1 MVLKKILLL
10 FVLSTGLFVFSC
22 ENTFDLD
29 LQENPNFPTPD
40 QANLDALY
48 ASVQVNFAEFLNGP
62 TGNFTSVNNVT
73 MALSRQV
80 ALTTGNDYQNAY
92 GPTTFDNMWRQAY
105 SDFLPD
111 ASQIIT
117 EADARGLPFLGGTAK
132 IMQAY
137 VMMTLVD
144 MFNDVPFSE
153 ANQGAAIISPN
164 RDSGADIY
172 AAAEA
177 MLLDGIADLNDPA
190 VVAPAADNFFG
201 GVGEAS
207 DWIDA
212 ANNLL
217 IRLYVTTRLVDS
229 GAGAKLMAIV
239 NNPDFNAA
247 PADFVFSYTSNR
259 ANPDSRHPFYED
271 SYETD
276 DGAYMSN
283 WFMWLMSEEKNVVDP
298 RIRSYFY
305 RQVFAVP
312 LDNVNRFDCV
322 FSPLP
327 DAASTPQ
334 HYLDCDPNM
343 PYCVGSI
350 EDGYY
355 GRDHGNGNG
364 IPPDGDIRTVY
375 GVYPAGGRY
384 DAGTFAGTQNAGMD
398 GGLGA
403 GIIPVLPA
411 SFVDFYRA
419 EAALTMGTGEDAR
432 AFLASAV
439 EKSIRSVVSFAE
451 ATDPGSLTEVIG
463 TNPDTGVDIL
473 GSITLP
479 TDSVIMEYVDVV
491 LDLYDNSSDQ
501 LDVVMKEFLLASFG
515 NGIEGYNMIRRT
527 GRPFNIQP
535 MIQPT
540 AGSFIRSALY
550 PAVHIELNENATQRG
565 SVTDQVFWDTNP
577 ADFVK

>member
-10 FVLSTGLFVFSC
+10 FALSTGLFVFSC

-48 ASVQVNFAEFLNGP
+48 ASVQFNFAEFLNGP
-62 TGNFTSVNNVT
+62 TGAFTSVNDVT

-111 ASQIIT
+111 ANQIIT
-117 EADARGLPFLGGTAK
+117 EADARGLPFLGGTSR

-144 MFNDVPFSE
+144 MFNDVPFSQ
-153 ANQGAAIISPN
+153 ANQGATVLSPL

-177 MLLDGIADLNDPA
+177 LLVQGIADLSTPDIA
-190 VVAPAADNFFG
+190 GPAADNFFG
-201 GVGEAS
+201 GAGGAS

-239 NNPDFNAA
+239 NGADFNAA

-271 SYETD
+271 SYETA
-276 DGAYMSN
+276 DGDYMSN

-305 RQVFAVP
+305 RQVGAVP

-327 DAASTPQ
+327 DPASTPQ

-350 EDGYY
+350 TNGYY

-364 IPPDGDIRTVY
+364 IPPDGDIRTIY

-384 DAGTFAGTQNAGMD
+384 DAGTFESTQNAGTD

-403 GIIPVLPA
+403 GILPILPA

-432 AFLASAV
+432 ALLATAV
-439 EKSIRSVVSFAE
+439 ESSVRSVIAFAE
-451 ATDPGSLTEVIG
+451 ATDPGSLSEQIGVNPMTGDPIFGSETLATE
-463 TNPDTGVDIL
+463 DDITAY
-473 GSITLP
+473 I
-479 TDSVIMEYVDVV
+479 DEV
-491 LDLYDNSSDQ
+491 LSLYDASSDK
-501 LDVVMKEFLLASFG
+501 LDVVSKEFLLASFG
-515 NGIEGYNMIRRT
+515 NGIEGYNLIRRT
-527 GRPFNIQP
+527 GRPFNLQP